1 MAKIIKFFIYSILIL
16 FVIWAF
22 LAIFLSKVGL
32 ETKRFNPL
40 IIEQVKKY
48 NEDLNLDIK
57 KVKIYLSIGNLTN
70 PKIKISTK
78 DPTLILG
85 NNKIK
90 LKSID
95 TKINILSYFRDN
107 FVIEEFEISTKD
119 NKIGDLISIAAMIW
133 PANVSSRS
141 TSVP

>member
-1 MAKIIKFFIYSILIL
+1 MPRFIKFFIYSILIL

-57 KVKIYLSIGNLTN
+57 KVKIYLNISELTN
-70 PKIKISTK
+70 PKIVVRSKN
-78 DPTLILG
+78 PTIILG
-85 NNKIK
+85 KK
-90 LKSID
+90 K
-95 TKINILSYFRDN
+95 
-107 FVIEEFEISTKD
+107 
-119 NKIGDLISIAAMIW
+119 
-133 PANVSSRS
+133 
-141 TSVP
+141 

>member
-1 MAKIIKFFIYSILIL
+1 MNKFIKFLSYLIAIL
-16 FVIWAF
+16 FLICF
-22 LAIFLSKVGL
+22 LLAIFLSQVGL

-40 IIEQVKKY
+40 IIKQVKKY

-85 NNKIK
+85 KNKIK

-95 TKINILSYFRDN
+95 TKININ
-107 FVIEEFEISTKD
+107 
-119 NKIGDLISIAAMIW
+119 
-133 PANVSSRS
+133 
-141 TSVP
+141 